1 MIPQAQIYIK
11 ISIRKFCMRL
21 QYWVNPRNG
30 RSTRTSQPPTPLPA
44 AMFAVPG
51 WSVPSSNLKTQTLPP
66 ANTTVNTTS
75 ATESQPADLANPS
88 RKRHGS
94 NGKSTTLKVNAANL
108 ADLWETVIE
117 GKSREKK
124 STTAAGKSSNRE
136 RKRRKQAH
144 KGEKEGATLH
154 EDHTTAKAE
163 AEDES
168 EPAPKKH
175 KSKHKKGRLQAEP
188 GSVELAAISTV
199 APQLTSSQPATQLT
213 PLQQA
218 MRQKLISARFRHL
231 NQSLYTTPS
240 TASLQLFADNPEMF
254 REYHEGFRRQVEV
267 WPENPVEGYISQILS
282 RGARRSSSKH
292 GSQPD
297 LRTQESSVQPLP
309 RTDGTAH
316 IADLG
321 CGDAAL
327 SLALQPHVK
336 KLHLKIYS
344 FDLQTNS
351 SPLITLAD
359 ISSLPLAA
367 NSIDVAIF
375 CLALMGTNWTDFV
388 EEAFR
393 ILRWKGELWVA
404 EIKSRFIRSGTGTK
418 QNRVEHSVG
427 KRVKGNAKEDKKLL
441 KKQEEDSHEADLA
454 VEVDGN
460 EDPKAQGETDVSA
473 FVEVL
478 RKRGFVMQGEPD
490 LKNRMFVRMR
500 FVKGLTPVR
509 GKGVP
514 VAKVA
519 EEPGD
524 GEETWK
530 RKMPK
535 AKFID
540 KDELPEASEA
550 GVLKPCVY
558 KLR

>member
-1 MIPQAQIYIK
+1 
-11 ISIRKFCMRL
+11 
-21 QYWVNPRNG
+21 
-30 RSTRTSQPPTPLPA
+30 
-44 AMFAVPG
+44 MFAVPG
-51 WSVPSSNLKTQTLPP
+51 WSVSSSNLKTQSLPP
-66 ANTTVNTTS
+66 ANTTANATS
-75 ATESQPADLANPS
+75 ATESQPADIAKPS

-117 GKSREKK
+117 GKSRERK
-124 STTAAGKSSNRE
+124 STTGGKSSSKE
-136 RKRRKQAH
+136 RKKRKQTH
-144 KGEKEGATLH
+144 KGEKEGETLH
-154 EDHTTAKAE
+154 EDHTTAKVE

-168 EPAPKKH
+168 EPVPKKH

-188 GSVELAAISTV
+188 GSVEPTAITSAA
-199 APQLTSSQPATQLT
+199 APQLTSSQPTTQLT

-240 TASLQLFADNPEMF
+240 TASLQLFADNPELF
-254 REYHEGFRRQVEV
+254 HEYHEGFRRQVEV

-282 RGARRSSSKH
+282 RGARRSSSQH
-292 GSQPD
+292 GSQSAP
-297 LRTQESSVQPLP
+297 RTQESSVQPLP

-316 IADLG
+316 ITDLG
-321 CGDAAL
+321 CGDATL
-327 SLALQPHVK
+327 SLALQPHLK
-336 KLHLKIYS
+336 KLHLKIHS

-351 SPLITLAD
+351 NPLITLAD
-359 ISSLPLAA
+359 ISSLPLAE

-375 CLALMGTNWTDFV
+375 CLALMGTNWIDFV

-393 ILRWKGELWVA
+393 VLRWKGELWVA

-460 EDPKAQGETDVSA
+460 EDPKARGETDVSA

-500 FVKGLTPVR
+500 FVKGLTPVK

-519 EEPGD
+519 EGPGD
-524 GEETWK
+524 GEGTWK
-530 RKMPK
+530 RKMRK

-540 KDELPEASEA
+540 EDELTEASEA